1 VAALDKRTGRL
12 IWSCPITDE
21 GASHSVLVTAE
32 LGGVKQYLVHLWRD
46 FYGISTDGKLLWKSK
61 GLPNTYAV
69 THAPIARA
77 DEVFFANGYG
87 SGHFLI
93 RVSSEES
100 RWAIETIYRK
110 KQRHYVPWLGSP
122 TALGHRLYI
131 NTSHGMSC
139 LDWKTSKPLW
149 EETTLGPCTY
159 TSADGKLFIRLQS
172 GKVIL
177 AAADAKE
184 FRPLAEF
191 SPPLP
196 DKEQPA
202 WTFPVVAN
210 GRLYLRNYDRLIVY
224 DVRNPKPP
232 RKKTPDAVFVPTP
245 DDVVAKMLELAQVA
259 KSDVVY
265 DLGSGDGRIVIAAAR
280 TCGCRAVGIE
290 IDAGLLTLAR
300 ERARAA
306 RVEKLAAFRHDDLF
320 EADFSDASVV
330 ALFILPGMMQKLLP
344 KFDNL
349 KAGSRLV
356 SHAFPIPG
364 IIPTNVLHTTS
375 NEDDVQ
381 RPVYLY
387 RVPLTRDAR
396 AEQ

>member
-1 VAALDKRTGRL
+1 MR
-12 IWSCPITDE
+12 E
-21 GASHSVLVTAE
+21 AE
-32 LGGVKQYLVHLWRD
+32 
-46 FYGISTDGKLLWKSK
+46 
-61 GLPNTYAV
+61 
-69 THAPIARA
+69 
-77 DEVFFANGYG
+77 
-87 SGHFLI
+87 
-93 RVSSEES
+93 
-100 RWAIETIYRK
+100 
-110 KQRHYVPWLGSP
+110 
-122 TALGHRLYI
+122 
-131 NTSHGMSC
+131 
-139 LDWKTSKPLW
+139 
-149 EETTLGPCTY
+149 
-159 TSADGKLFIRLQS
+159 
-172 GKVIL
+172 
-177 AAADAKE
+177 DAKE

-191 SPPLP
+191 TPPRH
-196 DKEQPA
+196 DKEQPS

-210 GRLYLRNYDRLIVY
+210 GRLYIRDYDKLSVY
-224 DVRNPKPP
+224 DVRDPQRP
-232 RKKTPDAVFVPTP
+232 RKRKTPDAVFVPTP

-290 IDAGLLTLAR
+290 IDPGLLTLAR

-364 IIPTNVLHTTS
+364 IIPTNVLNTTS
-375 NEDDVQ
+375 NEDGVQ